1 MGIIIEIHSD
11 KSYEVD
17 FDLPPGVNSLDAVRI
32 LGDAT
37 RRYIQHVYPTEL
49 QEKALTQVVGEL
61 MKESYNGNPN

>member
-17 FDLPPGVNSLDAVRI
+17 FDLPPGVNPLDAVRI
-32 LGDAT
+32 LGDAA
-37 RRYIQHVYPTEL
+37 RRYIQRIYPPEL
-49 QEKALTQVVGEL
+49 QDKALAQVMGEL